1 MSDGE
6 TLSGY
11 GSYCED
17 YYLNLNLG
25 TEMDLPQNRETVLHF
40 FEQIQRRFPSMEHFY
55 GREKQEFVLEEEK
68 GQGPYRWVSIEPRR
82 ITSGYVNPETLN
94 EAMAQ
99 HETVLELVPY
109 ELSVSQLDCE
119 SLGVVMG
126 FDFTCRGNHSEV
138 LAEAL
143 GLCPALEKVANL
155 PNSKLLAVE
164 PAIQLALDDD
174 CKTQARISFES
185 RTTAFHVRTGD
196 FPEEQLSVYLMVRR
210 FESLSPGENFV
221 DEFRRLTHLCREIA
235 DGYLIQSVLVPLQQA
250 ISLR

>member
-1 MSDGE
+1 M
-6 TLSGY
+6 SGY

-25 TEMDLPQNRETVLHF
+25 TEMDLPQGRESVLHF
-40 FEQIQRRFPSMEHFY
+40 FEQVRRRFPSMAHFY

-82 ITSGYVNPETLN
+82 INSGYVNPENLDD
-94 EAMAQ
+94 AMLQ
-99 HETVLELVPY
+99 HEAVLELVPY
-109 ELSVSQLDCE
+109 ELSVSPLDCE
-119 SLGVVMG
+119 SLGVVLG

-143 GLCPALEKVANL
+143 GMSPAMEKFFAI
-155 PNSKLLAVE
+155 PNSKMLAIE
-164 PAIQLALDDD
+164 PAIQFALDDD
-174 CKTQARISFES
+174 CKTQVRVSFES
-185 RTTAFHVRTGD
+185 RTTAYHVRTGD

-210 FESLSPGENFV
+210 FESLGPGETYV
-221 DEFRRLTHLCREIA
+221 DEFRRLATLCREIA
-235 DGYLIQSVLVPLQQA
+235 DEYLVGSVLMPLQQA

>member
-1 MSDGE
+1 MSGN
-6 TLSGY
+6 TMSGY

-25 TEMDLPQNRETVLHF
+25 TEMDLPQGRESVLHF
-40 FEQIQRRFPSMEHFY
+40 FEQVRRRFPSMAHFY

-82 ITSGYVNPETLN
+82 INSGYVNPENLDD
-94 EAMAQ
+94 AMLQ
-99 HETVLELVPY
+99 HEAVLELVPY
-109 ELSVSQLDCE
+109 ELSVSPLDCE
-119 SLGVVMG
+119 SLGVVLG

-143 GLCPALEKVANL
+143 GMSPAMEKFFAI
-155 PNSKLLAVE
+155 PNSKMLAIE
-164 PAIQLALDDD
+164 PAIQFALDDD
-174 CKTQARISFES
+174 CKTQVRVSFES
-185 RTTAFHVRTGD
+185 RTTAYHVRTGD

-210 FESLSPGENFV
+210 FESLGPGETYV
-221 DEFRRLTHLCREIA
+221 DEFRRLATLCREIA
-235 DGYLIQSVLVPLQQA
+235 DEYLVGSVLMPLQQA